1 MLLHFA
7 HFEKEAQRLDEKHY
21 RVTINYW
28 QDDETELVTRVL
40 SFGPFIK
47 VTEPERFV
55 GLIKK
60 RLECKKLRTLLSSQ
74 LFFRDKAGKF

>member
-1 MLLHFA
+1 M
-7 HFEKEAQRLDEKHY
+7 
-21 RVTINYW
+21 I
-28 QDDETELVTRVL
+28 RVL

-60 RLECKKLRTLLSSQ
+60 RLEMQKSMNATMKRGVDIFGAVVALVLFSPFMLLTVIGIKVTSPGPVIFSQ
-74 LFFRDKAGKF
+74 E

>member
-1 MLLHFA
+1 M
-7 HFEKEAQRLDEKHY
+7 
-21 RVTINYW
+21 VI
-28 QDDETELVTRVL
+28 RVL

-60 RLECKKLRTLLSSQ
+60 RLEMAKKLRTLLSSQ